1 MTESTMI
8 QMTMAQPLS
17 YRVDGLLSD
26 IRPLRA
32 AFEDLALALRA
43 ALAEQGVTA
52 PILEATLDLRYVGDA
67 ERLTVPFPIDSADAA
82 VCLSDPLPLD
92 SQALREA
99 VATFRHA
106 HCVRTGS
113 LTPDVPVELLLLRV
127 RGFGQ
132 AA

>member
-17 YRVDGLLSD
+17 YRVDGLFSD

-67 ERLTVPFPIDSADAA
+67 ERLTVPFPIDSEDAA

-106 HCVRTGS
+106 HSVRTGS

>member
-8 QMTMAQPLS
+8 QMTMAQPLA
-17 YRVDGLLSD
+17 YRVDELLND

-52 PILEATLDLRYVGDA
+52 PILEATLDLRYIGDA
-67 ERLTVPFPIDSADAA
+67 ERLTVPFPIDSEDAA

-92 SQALREA
+92 GQALRQA

-106 HCVRTGS
+106 HSVHTASR
-113 LTPDVPVELLLLRV
+113 TPDVPMELLLLRV

-132 AA
+132 PA